1 MGNSQMGKET
11 NKGNFFQSIIFQN
24 FIVYALILI
33 AFIIYAIINYNS
45 MNSAV
50 NQALIASDGELNC
63 AVQAAALEKDVI
75 QISAEINK
83 NLGQMEGG
91 TVITAA
97 EFADMDAAIA
107 DAKVQ
112 VDYLDDCL
120 LIGNLPDG
128 ADRVATLRSNVESYI
143 GTAENLKDCILRN
156 DLMGAISYVS
166 TDYGTNLGASKE
178 ALTAVN
184 DGIMQL
190 NVGFRA
196 YLEGYVKSVSMKGYV
211 VMAIVLV
218 LIVASFI
225 LTYFRI
231 NKTIQG
237 ISSELD
243 VIISNINHG
252 KGDLTARIKTKTS
265 TELAIISQGINQF
278 IATLQEV
285 IKDVK
290 SGSSVLT
297 ASSKSMIEKIRSASD
312 NVTNTSAAME
322 ELAASMDSV
331 ASAAGELTDQLD
343 IVREATGDINN
354 EVESGTR
361 KANEIKLSADAIKKE
376 ATVKKESTGAR
387 MEELSNV
394 LEASVKESEQVN
406 QINELTNEIL
416 DIASKTNL
424 LALNASIEAARA
436 GEAGRGF
443 SVVATEI
450 STLADSS
457 RETAG
462 NIQQISTRVTTAVK
476 DLADNA
482 NLVIKFINENV
493 LSDYDAFVETG
504 TKYEETAELINEML
518 MQFSDKAD
526 NLNSVMDEMS
536 DRISAISNSVQESST
551 AINMSATAATEIVGE
566 IQGINEAMDQNND
579 VTKQLDEST
588 QKFETV

>member
-1 MGNSQMGKET
+1 MGNSQPGEAK
-11 NKGNFFQSIIFQN
+11 KGNFLQSILFQN
-24 FIVYALILI
+24 LVVNALILI
-33 AFIIYAIINYNS
+33 AFIIFAVINTNAITT
-45 MNSAV
+45 V
-50 NQALIASDGELNC
+50 KTQALIASENVVLC
-63 AVQAAALEKDVI
+63 ANANAALDRDIV

-83 NLGQMEGG
+83 NLGQLEGG
-91 TVITAA
+91 TKITEAD
-97 EFADMDAAIA
+97 FADMDATIA
-107 DAKVQ
+107 DINQ
-112 VDYLDDCL
+112 HLDYLDTSIL
-120 LIGNLPDG
+120 PGNLGDG
-128 ADRVATLRSNVESYI
+128 AERVANLRSSLEAFV
-143 GTAENLKDCILRN
+143 GTAENLKACILAD
-156 DLMGAISYVS
+156 DLPGAISYVS
-166 TDYGTNLGASKE
+166 SEYGTNLGYAKE
-178 ALTAVN
+178 AVAAIN
-184 DGIMQL
+184 EGIDQL
-190 NVGFRA
+190 NAGFDA
-196 YLEGYVKSVSMKGYV
+196 YMNLIIQGVSVKGYV
-211 VMAIVLV
+211 VMAVVVL
-218 LIVASFI
+218 LIIAGFI
-225 LTYFRI
+225 LTYIRI
-231 NKTIQG
+231 NRTVNG

-243 VIISNINHG
+243 TIISDINAG
-252 KGDLTARIKTKTS
+252 KGDLTARINTKTKT
-265 TELAIISQGINQF
+265 ELGIISEGINQF
-278 IATLQEV
+278 IATLQGV

-290 SGSSVLT
+290 SGTSILTSS
-297 ASSKSMIEKIRSASD
+297 SESMIEKIRSASD

-331 ASAAGELTDQLD
+331 ASAASELTEQLD
-343 IVREATGDINN
+343 IVREATGDIND
-354 EVESGTR
+354 EVTSGTQ
-361 KANEIKLSADAIKKE
+361 KANDIKLAADSIKRE
-376 ATVKKESTGAR
+376 ATTKKESTGAK
-387 MEELSNV
+387 MEELSKV

-457 RETAG
+457 RDTAG

-493 LSDYDAFVETG
+493 LADYDAFVDTG
-504 TKYEETAELINEML
+504 TKYEETAELINQML
-518 MQFSDKAD
+518 MEFADKAD

-536 DRISAISNSVQESST
+536 DRIGAISSSVQESST

-579 VTKQLDEST
+579 VAQQLNTSA

>member
-1 MGNSQMGKET
+1 MGNSQ
-11 NKGNFFQSIIFQN
+11 KGNFFQSIIFQN
-24 FIVYALILI
+24 LAVYSLILV
-33 AFIIYAIINYNS
+33 AFIIYAVINT
-45 MNSAV
+45 SAIKSV
-50 NQALIASDGELNC
+50 KSQALVASENVVLCLN
-63 AVQAAALEKDVI
+63 ANAALEKDLV

-83 NLGQMEGG
+83 NLGQLEGG
-91 TVITAA
+91 TTIT
-97 EFADMDAAIA
+97 ESDFADMDATISEM
-107 DAKVQ
+107 DEQ
-112 VDYLDDCL
+112 LDFMDSCI
-120 LIGNLPDG
+120 LIGNLSDG
-128 ADRVATLRSNVESYI
+128 EQRVANLRSSVSAYI
-143 GTAENLKDCILRN
+143 ETAENLKACVLKG
-156 DLMGAISYVS
+156 DLAGAITYVS
-166 TDYGTNLGASKE
+166 SDYGTNLGLAKD
-178 ALTAVN
+178 AIAAVYEGIDQLN
-184 DGIMQL
+184 DG
-190 NVGFRA
+190 FSA
-196 YLEGYVKSVSMKGYV
+196 YMDTYISEVTLKGSIVMGLV
-211 VMAIVLV
+211 VV
-218 LIVASFI
+218 LIIVSFI
-225 LTYFRI
+225 LSYIRV
-231 NKTIQG
+231 NKTVTG

-243 VIISNINHG
+243 TIVSDINAG
-252 KGDLTARIKTKTS
+252 KGDLTARIHTNTKT
-265 TELAIISQGINQF
+265 ELGIISSGINQF
-278 IATLQEV
+278 IATLQSV

-290 SGSSVLT
+290 SGTSVLT
-297 ASSKSMIEKIRSASD
+297 ASSENMIERIRSASD

-331 ASAAGELTDQLD
+331 ASAAGELNDQLD
-343 IVREATGDINN
+343 VVRGATDEINS
-354 EVESGTR
+354 EVSTGTQQ
-361 KANEIKLSADAIKKE
+361 ANEIKVAAGAIKKE
-376 ATVKKESTGAR
+376 ATSKKENTGAK
-387 MEELSNV
+387 MEELSKV
-394 LEASVKESEQVN
+394 LETSVKESEQVN

-493 LSDYDAFVETG
+493 LADYDAFVETG
-504 TKYEETAELINEML
+504 EKYEATAELIDEML
-518 MQFSDKAD
+518 TAFSDKAE

-536 DRISAISNSVQESST
+536 DRISAITNSVQESST

-579 VTKQLDEST
+579 VTQQLNSSA

>member
-1 MGNSQMGKET
+1 MSNSQ
-11 NKGNFFQSIIFQN
+11 KGNFFQTIIFQN
-24 FIVYALILI
+24 LAVYSLILI
-33 AFIIYAIINYNS
+33 AFIVYAVINT
-45 MNSAV
+45 SAIKSV
-50 NQALIASDGELNC
+50 KSQALVASENVVLCLN
-63 AVQAAALEKDVI
+63 ANAALEKDLV

-83 NLGQMEGG
+83 NLGQLEGG
-91 TVITAA
+91 TTIT
-97 EFADMDAAIA
+97 ESDFADMDATISEM
-107 DAKVQ
+107 DEQ
-112 VDYLDDCL
+112 LDFMDSCI
-120 LIGNLPDG
+120 LIGNLSDG
-128 ADRVATLRSNVESYI
+128 EQRVANLRSSVSAYI
-143 GTAENLKDCILRN
+143 ETAENLKACVLKG
-156 DLMGAISYVS
+156 DLAGAITYVS
-166 TDYGTNLGASKE
+166 SDYGTNLGLAKDAIADVYE
-178 ALTAVN
+178 
-184 DGIMQL
+184 GIDQL
-190 NVGFRA
+190 NEGFSA
-196 YLEGYVKSVSMKGYV
+196 YMDTYISEVTLKGSIVMLLV
-211 VMAIVLV
+211 VV
-218 LIVASFI
+218 LIIVSFI
-225 LTYFRI
+225 LSYIRV
-231 NKTIQG
+231 NKTITG

-243 VIISNINHG
+243 TIVSDINAG
-252 KGDLTARIKTKTS
+252 KGDLTARIHTNTKT
-265 TELAIISQGINQF
+265 ELGIISSGINQF
-278 IATLQEV
+278 IATLQSV

-290 SGSSVLT
+290 SGTSILTSS
-297 ASSKSMIEKIRSASD
+297 SENMIERIRSASD

-331 ASAAGELTDQLD
+331 ASAAGELNDQLD
-343 IVREATGDINN
+343 VVRGATDEINS
-354 EVESGTR
+354 EVSTGTQQ
-361 KANEIKLSADAIKKE
+361 ANEIKVAAGAIKKE
-376 ATVKKESTGAR
+376 ATTKKENTGAK
-387 MEELSNV
+387 MEELSKV
-394 LEASVKESEQVN
+394 LETSVKESEQVN

-493 LSDYDAFVETG
+493 LADYDAFVETG
-504 TKYEETAELINEML
+504 EKYEATAELIDEML
-518 MQFSDKAD
+518 TAFSDKAE

-536 DRISAISNSVQESST
+536 DRISAITNSVQESST

-579 VTKQLDEST
+579 VTQQLNSSA

>member
-1 MGNSQMGKET
+1 MSNSQKS
-11 NKGNFFQSIIFQN
+11 NFFQSIIFQN
-24 FIVYALILI
+24 MAVYSLILI
-33 AFIIYAIINYNS
+33 AFIIYSVINTSAIKS
-45 MNSAV
+45 V
-50 NQALIASDGELNC
+50 KDQALLASENVLLC
-63 AVQAAALEKDVI
+63 ANATAALEKDIV

-83 NLGQMEGG
+83 NLGQLEGG

-97 EFADMDAAIA
+97 EFADMDATIA
-107 DAKVQ
+107 EMNEQ
-112 VDYLDDCL
+112 LDFMDTSL
-120 LIGNLPDG
+120 LIGNLADG
-128 ADRVATLRSNVESYI
+128 EERVANLRSSITAFIE
-143 GTAENLKDCILRN
+143 TAENLKACVIAG
-156 DLMGAISYVS
+156 DLPGAITYVS
-166 TDYGTNLGASKE
+166 SDYGTNLGHAKE
-178 ALTAVN
+178 AIASIY
-184 DGIMQL
+184 DGIDQL
-190 NVGFRA
+190 NAGFNA
-196 YLEGYVKSVSMKGYV
+196 YMDSYITSTSMKGNV
-211 VMAIVLV
+211 VMAIVVV
-218 LIVASFI
+218 LILASFV
-225 LTYFRI
+225 LTYFRV
-231 NKTIQG
+231 NKTISG

-243 VIISNINHG
+243 TIVSDINAG
-252 KGDLTARIKTKTS
+252 KGDLTARIHTNTKT
-265 TELAIISQGINQF
+265 ELSIVSFGINQF
-278 IATLQEV
+278 ISTLQGV

-290 SGSSVLT
+290 SGTSVLT
-297 ASSKSMIEKIRSASD
+297 ASSESMIERIRSASD

-331 ASAAGELTDQLD
+331 ASAASELTDQLD
-343 IVREATGDINN
+343 IVREATGEINR
-354 EVESGTR
+354 EVSSGTQ
-361 KANEIKLSADAIKKE
+361 KANEIKNAADAIKKE
-376 ATVKKESTGAR
+376 PTVKKESTGAK
-387 MEELSNV
+387 MEELSKV
-394 LEASVKESEQVN
+394 LEASVKESEHVN

-457 RETAG
+457 RDTAG

-504 TKYEETAELINEML
+504 TKYEATAELIDQML
-518 MQFSDKAD
+518 MEFADKAD

-536 DRISAISNSVQESST
+536 DRISAISTSVQESST

-579 VTKQLDEST
+579 VTQQLNSSA

>member
-1 MGNSQMGKET
+1 MSNSQKS
-11 NKGNFFQSIIFQN
+11 NFFQSIIFQN
-24 FIVYALILI
+24 MAVYSLILI
-33 AFIIYAIINYNS
+33 AFIIYSVINTSAIKS
-45 MNSAV
+45 V
-50 NQALIASDGELNC
+50 KDQALLASENVLLC
-63 AVQAAALEKDVI
+63 ANANAALEKDIV

-83 NLGQMEGG
+83 NLGQLEGG

-97 EFADMDAAIA
+97 EFADMDATIA
-107 DAKVQ
+107 EMNEQ
-112 VDYLDDCL
+112 LDFMDTSL
-120 LIGNLPDG
+120 LIGNLADG
-128 ADRVATLRSNVESYI
+128 EERVANLRSSITAFVE
-143 GTAENLKDCILRN
+143 TAENLKACVIAG
-156 DLMGAISYVS
+156 DLPGAITYVS
-166 TDYGTNLGASKE
+166 SDYGTNLGYAKE
-178 ALTAVN
+178 AIASIY
-184 DGIMQL
+184 DGIDQL
-190 NVGFRA
+190 NAGFNA
-196 YLEGYVKSVSMKGYV
+196 YMDSYITSTSMKGYV
-211 VMAIVLV
+211 VMAIVVV
-218 LIVASFI
+218 LILASFV
-225 LTYFRI
+225 LTYFRV
-231 NKTIQG
+231 NKTISG

-243 VIISNINHG
+243 TIVSDINAG
-252 KGDLTARIKTKTS
+252 KGDLTARIHTNTKT
-265 TELAIISQGINQF
+265 ELSIVSSGINQF
-278 IATLQEV
+278 ISTLQGV

-290 SGSSVLT
+290 SGTSVLT
-297 ASSKSMIEKIRSASD
+297 ASSESMIERIRSASD

-331 ASAAGELTDQLD
+331 ASAAGELNDQLD
-343 IVREATGDINN
+343 VVRGATDEINS
-354 EVESGTR
+354 EVSTGTQQ
-361 KANEIKLSADAIKKE
+361 ANEIKVAAGAIKKE
-376 ATVKKESTGAR
+376 ATSKKESTGAK
-387 MEELSNV
+387 MEELSKV
-394 LEASVKESEQVN
+394 LETSVKESEQVN

-493 LSDYDAFVETG
+493 LADYDAFVETG
-504 TKYEETAELINEML
+504 EKYEATAELIDEML
-518 MQFSDKAD
+518 TAFSDKAE

-536 DRISAISNSVQESST
+536 DRISAITNSVQESST

-579 VTKQLDEST
+579 VTQQLNTSA

>member
-1 MGNSQMGKET
+1 MSNSQMGKES

-24 FIVYALILI
+24 LVIYALILV
-33 AFIIYAIINYNS
+33 AFIIYTVIS
-45 MNSAV
+45 RSAMTSV
-50 NQALIASDGELNC
+50 KDQALLASENVVLCVKAND
-63 AVQAAALEKDVI
+63 ALAKDIVR
-75 QISAEINK
+75 ISAEINK
-83 NLGQMEGG
+83 NLGQLEGG
-91 TVITAA
+91 TTITEAD
-97 EFADMDAAIA
+97 FTDMDAVMSDIRE
-107 DAKVQ
+107 Q
-112 VDYLDDCL
+112 LDYMDGSI
-120 LIGNLPDG
+120 LIDNLGDG
-128 ADRVATLRSNVESYI
+128 KERVANLRSSIEAFTE
-143 GTAENLKDCILRN
+143 TANNLKTCVVN
-156 DLMGAISYVS
+156 GDLPGAITYVS
-166 TDYGTNLGASKE
+166 SDYGTNLGYAND
-178 ALTAVN
+178 AVAAI
-184 DGIMQL
+184 DEGIDQL
-190 NVGFRA
+190 NVGFNA
-196 YLEGYVKSVSMKGYV
+196 YMNTYISEVSVKGYV
-211 VMAIVLV
+211 VMAVVVI
-218 LIVASFI
+218 LIIFGFI
-225 LTYFRI
+225 LTYIRI
-231 NKTIQG
+231 NRTITG

-243 VIISNINHG
+243 TIITNIDKG
-252 KGDLTARIKTKTS
+252 KGDLTARIHTQTK
-265 TELAIISQGINQF
+265 TELAIISSGINKF
-278 IATLQEV
+278 IATLQGV

-290 SGSSVLT
+290 SGTTVIT
-297 ASSKSMIEKIRSASD
+297 ASSESMIERIRSASD

-343 IVREATGDINN
+343 IVREATGDIND
-354 EVESGTR
+354 EVSSGTQ
-361 KANEIKLSADAIKKE
+361 KANEIKLAADAIKKE

-462 NIQQISTRVTTAVK
+462 NIQQISTRVTSAVR

-482 NLVIKFINENV
+482 NLVIKFIKENV

-504 TKYEETAELINEML
+504 TKYEATAELINEML

-536 DRISAISNSVQESST
+536 DRIAAISTSVQESST

-579 VTKQLDEST
+579 VTKQLNEST
-588 QKFETV
+588 MKFETV

>member
-1 MGNSQMGKET
+1 MSNSQTGE
-11 NKGNFFQSIIFQN
+11 NYSKGNFFQSITFQN
-24 FIVYALILI
+24 ILVYTIILVAFIVYTVISTS
-33 AFIIYAIINYNS
+33 AIR
-45 MNSAV
+45 AV
-50 NQALIASDGELNC
+50 KTQALLASENVLNIATEN
-63 AVQAAALEKDVI
+63 AALERDIV

-83 NLGQMEGG
+83 TLGQLEGG
-91 TVITAA
+91 TIITEAD
-97 EFADMDAAIA
+97 FADMDAAIEDTKA
-107 DAKVQ
+107 RL
-112 VDYLDDCL
+112 DYMDGS
-120 LIGNLPDG
+120 LIVGNLADG
-128 ADRVATLRSNVESYI
+128 EERVANLRSSV
-143 GTAENLKDCILRN
+143 TAFTETANNLKSCILKA
-156 DLMGAISYVS
+156 DLAGAISYVS
-166 TDYGTNLGASKE
+166 SDYGTNLGYAKE
-178 ALTAVN
+178 AVASIN
-184 DGIMQL
+184 EGINEL
-190 NVGFRA
+190 NAGFDA
-196 YLEGYVKSVSMKGYV
+196 YMDTYITEVSLKGYV
-211 VMAIVLV
+211 VMAIVVV
-218 LIVASFI
+218 LIIASFI
-225 LTYFRI
+225 LSYIRI
-231 NKTIQG
+231 NKTITG
-237 ISSELD
+237 ISGELET
-243 VIISNINHG
+243 IISDINNG
-252 KGDLTARIKTKTS
+252 KGNLTARINTSTKT
-265 TELAIISQGINQF
+265 ELGIISSGINHF

-290 SGSSVLT
+290 SGTSILTSS
-297 ASSKSMIEKIRSASD
+297 SENMIERIRSASD

-331 ASAAGELTDQLD
+331 ASAAGELNDQLD
-343 IVREATGDINN
+343 VVRGATDEINS
-354 EVESGTR
+354 EVSTGTQQ
-361 KANEIKLSADAIKKE
+361 ANEIKVAAGAIKKE
-376 ATVKKESTGAR
+376 ATSKKESTGAK
-387 MEELSNV
+387 MEELSKV
-394 LEASVKESEQVN
+394 LETSVKESEQVN

-493 LSDYDAFVETG
+493 LADYDAFVETG
-504 TKYEETAELINEML
+504 EKYEATAELIDEML
-518 MQFSDKAD
+518 TAFSDKAE

-536 DRISAISNSVQESST
+536 DRISAITTSVQESST

-579 VTKQLDEST
+579 VTQQLNTST